1 MTGPALPVLD
11 LTALGEA
18 ILDVEGV
25 ARLHG
30 RRLSGLRVDEQA
42 AHVHLVLYEG
52 CELGVVA
59 DTVRKLVAAR
69 IGREPQD
76 VVIAIEDLAP
86 QPPTDQETT

>member
-30 RRLSGLRVDEQA
+30 RRLSGLLGEQA

-86 QPPTDQETT
+86 QPPTDQETS